1 MNTISTKKTGKT
13 GEVIALSHLKNNG
26 YKIID
31 RNYTCSIGEIDIV
44 AVNEGDV
51 VFIEVKSRRSEHFGN
66 PSEAV
71 DINKQKKISRVALFY
86 MKEKNLLGC
95 SARFDVVAVML
106 VPGKPVVEVF
116 QNAFEFAQ

>member
-1 MNTISTKKTGKT
+1 M
-13 GEVIALSHLKNNG
+13 
-26 YKIID
+26 
-31 RNYTCSIGEIDIV
+31 
-44 AVNEGDV
+44 NEGDV

>member
-31 RNYTCSIGEIDIV
+31 RNYTCSMGEIDII
-44 AVNEGDV
+44 AMNEGDV